1 MIERLVRY
9 TCDRCGKVVETD
21 YGCPVPSGWG
31 YIEVKSVQ
39 KFLCPN
45 CNMAYDDVM
54 AGFIGNKFN
63 DTESVK
69 KRTYTIGVPN
79 TSGSIS
85 TVECSLETEDLS
97 KQGLIV
103 TGVKYKVA
111 KVDYS
116 DNLALRRIEY
126 YDDAEKAVSRYFKN
140 NVGLNLVLKIVQCK
154 DAEGKTAYKWYE
166 WDAYGPTHG
175 FVPTDGRFGD

>member
-1 MIERLVRY
+1 MIERFVRY
-9 TCDRCGKVVETD
+9 TCDRCGKVVEAD
-21 YGCPVPSGWG
+21 YGCAVPSGWD
-31 YIEVKSVQ
+31 YVDVKSEQ
-39 KFLCPN
+39 KLFCHN
-45 CNMAYDDVM
+45 CNIAYDDVVTNFM
-54 AGFIGNKFN
+54 DNKSN

-69 KRTYTIGVPN
+69 KRMYTIGIPN
-79 TSGSIS
+79 DRGSIS
-85 TVECSLETEDLS
+85 TVDCSLETEDLS
-97 KQGLIV
+97 EQGLIV

-154 DAEGKTAYKWYE
+154 DAEGKTVYKWYE
-166 WDAYGPTHG
+166 WDAYGVHG
-175 FVPTDGRFGD
+175 FKPTDGRFGS